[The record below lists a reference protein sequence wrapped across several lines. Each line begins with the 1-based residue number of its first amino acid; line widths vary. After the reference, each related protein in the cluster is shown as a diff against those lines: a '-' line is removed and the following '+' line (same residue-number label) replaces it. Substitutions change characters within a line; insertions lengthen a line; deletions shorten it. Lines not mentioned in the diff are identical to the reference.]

1 MLHFP
6 VVCCWLFL
14 AVPGDSPTPEEL
26 SAYQAAAAKAGAN
39 VSAHIRLASWCELHG
54 MHLER
59 HKHLGI
65 ALTWR
70 LTTQRCMACSG
81 RFLTAVNGE
90 CRRRWSKT
98 I

>member
-1 MLHFP
+1 MLHFA
-6 VVCCWLFL
+6 VVSCWLFL
-14 AVPGDSPTPEEL
+14 AATGDSPTPEEL
-26 SAYQAAAAKAGAN
+26 SAYQAAAAKAGEK

-54 MHLER
+54 MHVER

-65 ALTWR
+65 ASSWR
-70 LTTQRCMACSG
+70 LTIRPCMACSG

-90 CRRRWSKT
+90 RRRRWLKT